1 MLIRCADRAS
11 EFGPSGQSGTS
22 GDYRFIGFVP
32 KRKLFEWEKP
42 FFAGRFL
49 DLSTLA
55 GAFSAKRHSLRSA
68 GKAFGAYTRKMK
80 APDLGIVDRRS
91 LLYGRQDVRAT
102 WALYKALRAE
112 YKRHPFATFANERR
126 KPKTGRYLGQ
136 LYSSASIA
144 KQYLRLLGIAP
155 LLEKQPDFNR
165 THLGK
170 GAASYFGGRADVRVR
185 KADIP
190 VRVLDLTAA
199 YATVFCRQWL
209 HKLLGA
215 PEIRVEAVT
224 AEITLLMRGKRPDD
238 ALAMLYDPKTWP
250 KLNCLVLVDPSWAI
264 VPVRMRAKDED
275 PYTIAVTPLKTRE
288 GRWYT
293 LGDVLA
299 SILLGGP
306 APKIRRA
313 IRFVPKGR
321 HRAKTVLFR
330 GTVPLRSNEPFFKTI
345 VEQRQVA
352 KRGAKDDPD
361 LAALEMGLKQ
371 MAASGA
377 YGIYAEINVSPGD
390 PDEPM
395 EGDVYSDICF
405 SSLKVH
411 DEKPGAFTNPILASL
426 VTGGARLLLAMLEC
440 EVTRRGGTL
449 PFAIPTA
456 LRSSAAIGV
465 PPVFLAFQSARSARS
480 SSASMR

>member
-1 MLIRCADRAS
+1 
-11 EFGPSGQSGTS
+11 
-22 GDYRFIGFVP
+22 
-32 KRKLFEWEKP
+32 
-42 FFAGRFL
+42 
-49 DLSTLA
+49 
-55 GAFSAKRHSLRSA
+55 
-68 GKAFGAYTRKMK
+68 
-80 APDLGIVDRRS
+80 
-91 LLYGRQDVRAT
+91 
-102 WALYKALRAE
+102 
-112 YKRHPFATFANERR
+112 
-126 KPKTGRYLGQ
+126 
-136 LYSSASIA
+136 
-144 KQYLRLLGIAP
+144 
-155 LLEKQPDFNR
+155 
-165 THLGK
+165 
-170 GAASYFGGRADVRVR
+170 
-185 KADIP
+185 
-190 VRVLDLTAA
+190 
-199 YATVFCRQWL
+199 
-209 HKLLGA
+209 
-215 PEIRVEAVT
+215 
-224 AEITLLMRGKRPDD
+224 
-238 ALAMLYDPKTWP
+238 
-250 KLNCLVLVDPSWAI
+250 
-264 VPVRMRAKDED
+264 
-275 PYTIAVTPLKTRE
+275 
-288 GRWYT
+288 
-293 LGDVLA
+293 VLA